1 MTDRTD
7 VISAFLDGASLTDI
21 ARELGIERREV
32 ERAIQVHITRLCERI
47 CADTDEFE
55 TLDLS
60 SSGRL
65 HNALGRLLHLSDVTR

>member
-32 ERAIQVHITRLCERI
+32 ELTIQVHITRICERI
-47 CADTDEFE
+47 CAHTDDFE

-60 SSGRL
+60 NSGRL
-65 HNALGRLLHLSDVTR
+65 YNTLGRLLHLSDVTR